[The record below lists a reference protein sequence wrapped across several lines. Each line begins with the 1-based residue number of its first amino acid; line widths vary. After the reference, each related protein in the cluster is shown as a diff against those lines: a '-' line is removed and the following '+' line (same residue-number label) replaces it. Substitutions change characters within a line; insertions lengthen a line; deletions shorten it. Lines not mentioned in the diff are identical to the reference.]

1 MKRKQ
6 HYMTEGERNQ
16 LEAMYRN
23 KISVAEIAR
32 QLGFTRQTIYNEL
45 RRGSYWHTMDYRDVK
60 RYSAEK
66 GQSVRLRG
74 AAKKGRKMKIAQ
86 DPKYAA
92 FLERKILREKYS
104 PAAAIA
110 AGRRAGYQTAI
121 CVNTLYSYVSK
132 RVFSK
137 LRDIDLPEKVSRKR
151 KKNKEARIAHPELPS
166 IEQRPSCIGQ
176 RSELGHWEMDLIIGK
191 VGKSALLTMT
201 ERVSRREIIIKI
213 PDKRAASVRK
223 AIDRIERR
231 TPNFK
236 EIFKSITTDN
246 GSEFMEYDLLQQSCR
261 RKGKRFDIYYCHSFS
276 AWEKGTNENH
286 NRMIRRWFP
295 KGTDFDKVKPS
306 KIKAVENWMNSYPR
320 KLLGWKTPQEINLCE
335 KYA

>member
-1 MKRKQ
+1 MKKQ

-16 LEAMYRN
+16 LEAMHRN

-45 RRGSYWHTMDYRDVK
+45 RRGSYWHTVDYRDVK

-66 GQSVRLRG
+66 GQSVRLQG

-104 PAAAIA
+104 PATAIVE
-110 AGRRAGYQTAI
+110 GRKAGYQTMI
-121 CVNTLYSYVSK
+121 CVNTLYNYVTK
-132 RVFSK
+132 RVFK
-137 LRDIDLPEKVSRKR
+137 RLRDIDLPEKVSRKKR
-151 KKNKEARIAHPELPS
+151 KSSELRIAHPKLPS
-166 IEQRPSCIGQ
+166 IERRPEIINQ
-176 RSELGHWEMDLIIGK
+176 RSELGHWEMDLVIGK
-191 VGKSALLTMT
+191 IGKSALLTLT
-201 ERVSRREIIIKI
+201 ERVSRREIIVKI
-213 PDKRAASVRK
+213 PDRKASSVRR
-223 AIDRIERR
+223 AIDRIERK
-231 TPNFK
+231 TPNFRDV
-236 EIFKSITTDN
+236 FKSITTDN
-246 GSEFMEYDLLQQSCR
+246 GSEFMQYELLQKSCR

-295 KGTDFDKVKPS
+295 KGTDFDKIKPS
-306 KIKAVENWMNSYPR
+306 RIQAVEDWMNDYPR
-320 KLLGWKTPQEINLCE
+320 KLLGWKTPREISSGE
-335 KYA
+335 RYA